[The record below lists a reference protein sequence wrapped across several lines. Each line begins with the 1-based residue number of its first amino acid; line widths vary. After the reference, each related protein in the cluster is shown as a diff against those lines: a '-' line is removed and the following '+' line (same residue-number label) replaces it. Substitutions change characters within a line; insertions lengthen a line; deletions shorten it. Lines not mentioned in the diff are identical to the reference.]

1 MKSIKIYSI
10 RLGQVV
16 LLYLITNLFVFM
28 LFQSGYFFCNGF
40 TILPQA
46 VREAV
51 VVIATILF
59 TLVAYFWFNHE
70 FKES

>member
-1 MKSIKIYSI
+1 MKAIKIYSI

-40 TILPQA
+40 TILPQT

-59 TLVAYFWFNHE
+59 TLVAYLWYTHE
-70 FKES
+70 FES

>member
-1 MKSIKIYSI
+1 MKAIKIYSI
-10 RLGQVV
+10 RLGQIV

-40 TILPQA
+40 TILPQT

-59 TLVAYFWFNHE
+59 TLVAYLWYTHE
-70 FKES
+70 FES

>member
-1 MKSIKIYSI
+1 MKAIKIYSI

-40 TILPQA
+40 TILPQT

-59 TLVAYFWFNHE
+59 TLIAYLWYNHE
-70 FKES
+70 FES

>member
-40 TILPQA
+40 TILPQT

-59 TLVAYFWFNHE
+59 TLIAYLWYNHE
-70 FKES
+70 FES

>member
-1 MKSIKIYSI
+1 MKAIKIYSI

-40 TILPQA
+40 TILPQT

-59 TLVAYFWFNHE
+59 TLVAYLWYNHE
-70 FKES
+70 FES

>member
-1 MKSIKIYSI
+1 
-10 RLGQVV
+10 
-16 LLYLITNLFVFM
+16 M

-59 TLVAYFWFNHE
+59 TLVAYLWYTHE

>member
-28 LFQSGYFFCNGF
+28 LFQLGYSFCNGF
-40 TILPQA
+40 TILPQT

-51 VVIATILF
+51 VVIGTILF
-59 TLVAYFWFNHE
+59 TVVSYMWFTHE